1 MTKLAFVSD
10 VHLSSQNPLC
20 RKDDLRVVQW
30 KKLQQIYNIAM
41 EEDCCGVVFSGDLV
55 DVACSWSLLPDLAEF
70 LYKTGQAIDTYTV
83 FGQHDTYMY
92 DAVGRRKTIV
102 GSLAAA
108 GLIKIID
115 NLPTALPNTNTFLY
129 GASYGQPAPEHKL
142 KNGAILVLH
151 APISNQESWPGQT
164 YLNAKRFLA
173 EHPTFKLIVCGDIH
187 IAFNIN
193 LGTRHIINT
202 GPLLRRAADEADEV
216 PHFYIYNIDTN
227 NLKKITVEHADAEDV
242 ISRSHIERERSYKEL
257 VDKLTSPD
265 ATLDAK
271 TDIRFGDILNEVAK
285 ANKGKISKNV
295 VRLMATITGI
305 NLEDKHGK
313 QKAASRR

>member
-1 MTKLAFVSD
+1 MTKLALVSD

-30 KKLQQIYNIAM
+30 RKLQQVYNIALD
-41 EEDCCGVVFSGDLV
+41 EDCCGVVFSGDLV
-55 DVACSWSLLPDLAEF
+55 DVACSWSLLPELAEF
-70 LYKTGQAIDTYTV
+70 LYKTDQAIDTYTV

-92 DAVGRRKTIV
+92 DAVGRRKTII

-115 NLPTALPNTNTFLY
+115 HLPTALPKTSTFLY
-129 GASYGQPAPEHKL
+129 GASYGQPIPEHKL

-164 YLNAKRFLA
+164 YWDAKRFLA
-173 EHPTFKLIVCGDIH
+173 EHPAFKLIVCGDIH
-187 IAFNIN
+187 LAFNIN
-193 LGTRHIINT
+193 LGARRIINT
-202 GPLLRRAADEADEV
+202 GPLLRRAADEADAV
-216 PHFYIYNIDTN
+216 PHFYIYDTEKN
-227 NLKKITVEHADAEDV
+227 SLEKINVEHADAEDV
-242 ISRSHIERERSYKEL
+242 ISRAHLERERAYKEL
-257 VDKLTSPD
+257 VDQLKSPD
-265 ATLDAK
+265 AALDAK

-285 ANKGKISKNV
+285 SNKDKINKNV
-295 VRLMATITGI
+295 VRLMSTIAGI
-305 NLEDKHGK
+305 NLEEKHGK